1 MSGKKAPK
9 ASTWLTAD
17 GQVIS
22 EADAARLA
30 EGFESDDSALDGEEG
45 GVPATGGRPRL
56 TGQKGPSPQVAF
68 RLSPTVRERAERLAA
83 DRGTTVS
90 ALAREAL
97 EQLVRKAGYGNVQ
110 RIGVTHRRG

>member
-1 MSGKKAPK
+1 MSSKKAGKPG
-9 ASTWLTAD
+9 TWATAD

-30 EGFESDDSALDGEEG
+30 EEFESDDSALDGAE
-45 GVPATGGRPRL
+45 VSFPRRAGRPTL
-56 TGQKGPSPQVAF
+56 TGVKGTSPQVTF
-68 RLSPTVRERAERLAA
+68 RVSATVRERAERLAA

-97 EQLVRKAGYGNVQ
+97 EQLVRKAG
-110 RIGVTHRRG
+110 

>member
-1 MSGKKAPK
+1 MSGKKAAK
-9 ASTWLTAD
+9 QVTWTTAD

-22 EADAARLA
+22 EAEAARLA
-30 EGFESDDSALDGEEG
+30 AEFESDDSLLDGAE
-45 GVPATGGRPRL
+45 VTFPRKAGRPSL
-56 TGQKGPSPQVAF
+56 TGVKGTSPQVTF

-97 EQLVRKAGYGNVQ
+97 EQLVTKAG
-110 RIGVTHRRG
+110 